1 MNVRQTSSRSL
12 TGCICVFLSC
22 LCTITTF
29 SFPLA
34 PIYVP
39 GEGWAARPGRRAGTT
54 SKKMGTG
61 PERWATR
68 GEVGGKRVWGMLV
81 VLGWSQR
88 EGTLRTRPHF
98 LAPAPPPLPNLCF
111 FSLQGA
117 RGERGQPGATGQP
130 GPKVWR
136 GWVARYPHA
145 SLLVQ
150 AHQVPPN
157 TSLLSLF
164 CSLSL
169 IHSILG

>member
-1 MNVRQTSSRSL
+1 MWPFNELGKLFFREVTEGRDPKDSASL
-12 TGCICVFLSC
+12 
-22 LCTITTF
+22 
-29 SFPLA
+29 
-34 PIYVP
+34 P
-39 GEGWAARPGRRAGTT
+39 G
-54 SKKMGTG
+54 S
-61 PERWATR
+61 
-68 GEVGGKRVWGMLV
+68 
-81 VLGWSQR
+81 
-88 EGTLRTRPHF
+88 
-98 LAPAPPPLPNLCF
+98 PPLPPNLCF